1 MIPIYLE
8 MNAFG
13 PYTGQE
19 IVDFRRLGGHKLF
32 LIYGPTG
39 SGKTTIL
46 DAMCYA
52 LYGSTSG
59 DSRTG
64 AHMRSEYA
72 SPEEATSVSFRF
84 AIGEKC
90 YRVERSPEQEIA
102 KKRGTG
108 LKKASAKAVLYETD
122 KDGENEKLLAAKNV
136 TTAVEGLLGFK
147 ADQFRQVVL
156 LPQGDFRRLL
166 LAGSSER
173 QQIMQTLFHTQRYAR
188 FQELAKARHD
198 ALANQYEDVCRQR
211 EQCLAALDV
220 TDEREVAEKEIQ

>member
-1 MIPIYLE
+1 MIPIYLD
-8 MNAFG
+8 MKAFG
-13 PYTGQE
+13 PYAGRE
-19 IVDFRRLGGHKLF
+19 IVDFRELGDHKLF

-72 SPEEATSVSFRF
+72 SPQEATSVSFRF
-84 AIGEKC
+84 AIGRKY
-90 YRVERSPEQEIA
+90 YRIDRSPEQEIA

-108 LKKASAKAVLYETD
+108 LKKASAQAALYETD
-122 KDGENEKLLAAKNV
+122 EAGDQEKLVAAKNV
-136 TTAVEGLLGFK
+136 TAAVERLLGFK

-156 LPQGDFRRLL
+156 LPQGDFRKLL
-166 LAGSSER
+166 LAGSGER

-188 FQELAKARHD
+188 LQ
-198 ALANQYEDVCRQR
+198 
-211 EQCLAALDV
+211 
-220 TDEREVAEKEIQ
+220 